1 MLIPEQTP
9 GFYMLKNCNLCP
21 RNCNI
26 DRASQKGYCRAPD
39 NIMLAKASTFF
50 YEEPV
55 VSGKNGTGAIFF
67 SGCTLKCCFC
77 QNKEISQDMKGLT
90 VTDTKFSE
98 ILLNLQ
104 EKGVDSISLISAT
117 PYVLNII
124 RSIEKI
130 KHKIKIPIVYNT
142 SGYEKTETIKMLKDY
157 IDVYVPDIKYINS
170 GYSKKYSNAEDYFK
184 YCSDAVYEKLSQKPK
199 LIYKDNQTLIS
210 GVLIRHLVLPGL
222 YKDSI
227 DILNWIKNLLSTNN
241 FECLIS
247 IMSQY
252 TPYHQSNL
260 YPEINRRITGFEYKK
275 VINEANRLEL
285 NGYMQERISSKDSY
299 IPDFDFEGII

>member
-1 MLIPEQTP
+1 
-9 GFYMLKNCNLCP
+9 
-21 RNCNI
+21 
-26 DRASQKGYCRAPD
+26 
-39 NIMLAKASTFF
+39 
-50 YEEPV
+50 
-55 VSGKNGTGAIFF
+55 
-67 SGCTLKCCFC
+67 
-77 QNKEISQDMKGLT
+77 
-90 VTDTKFSE
+90 
-98 ILLNLQ
+98 
-104 EKGVDSISLISAT
+104 
-117 PYVLNII
+117 
-124 RSIEKI
+124 
-130 KHKIKIPIVYNT
+130 
-142 SGYEKTETIKMLKDY
+142 
-157 IDVYVPDIKYINS
+157 
-170 GYSKKYSNAEDYFK
+170 
-184 YCSDAVYEKLSQKPK
+184 VYEKLSQKPK